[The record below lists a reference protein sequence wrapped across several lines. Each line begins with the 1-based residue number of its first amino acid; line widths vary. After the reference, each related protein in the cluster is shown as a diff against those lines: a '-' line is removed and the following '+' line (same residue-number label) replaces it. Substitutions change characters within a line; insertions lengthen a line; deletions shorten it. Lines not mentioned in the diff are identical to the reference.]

1 MFVHPISGRESR
13 GRLTHLPVSL
23 AVTPVAD
30 VGHGVRAAFEH
41 TKSLP
46 HAVCHFSFVGAAI
59 RPRVHAVVHGDVL
72 HKLPLGQTS
81 PESERDRTQGE
92 TPTPAGGLRCLLDD
106 WELFPSL
113 FHGNGG
119 VAAPTPVST
128 HLLPSLHTPSSLPSP
143 PLGGSPSRLK
153 QPEAVCRQSSK
164 RQTGDTERCWF
175 LILASG
181 TCAS

>member
-1 MFVHPISGRESR
+1 MFVHPIRGRESR
-13 GRLTHLPVSL
+13 GCLTHLPVSL

-30 VGHGVRAAFEH
+30 VGHGVRAACEH

-92 TPTPAGGLRCLLDD
+92 TPTPGDSLRCLLDD
-106 WELFPSL
+106 WELFPVSL
-113 FHGNGG
+113 PWKRWCSSSHPSFH
-119 VAAPTPVST
+119 PPPSFST
-128 HLLPSLHTPSSLPSP
+128 HALLSPLPSP
-143 PLGGSPSRLK
+143 GRKPQQIKTARSC
-153 QPEAVCRQSSK
+153 V
-164 RQTGDTERCWF
+164 
-175 LILASG
+175 
-181 TCAS
+181 